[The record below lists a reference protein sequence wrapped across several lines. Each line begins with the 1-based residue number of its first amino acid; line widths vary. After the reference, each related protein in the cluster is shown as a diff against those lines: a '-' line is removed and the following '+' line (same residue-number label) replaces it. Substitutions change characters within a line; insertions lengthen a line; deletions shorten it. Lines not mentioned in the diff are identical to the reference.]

1 MRTAEAESVPAEPET
16 AGPTSGEPGRQPRR
30 WQAAALQ
37 VLGVWVVVSPYLL
50 HGVRDTPSV
59 VSATLSGVLLLVTG
73 AWARSARNP
82 MPAYAIAM
90 AVGVWLLLAPS
101 FWQFGDGVTTW
112 NLVPLP
118 GDVEPTRA
126 AIARVRWNSVGAGLL
141 ALTLVGSV
149 LARLRRRSVQAAG
162 AR

>member
-90 AVGVWLLLAPS
+90 AVASGCCWRPRS
-101 FWQFGDGVTTW
+101 GSSTTASRPGTW
-112 NLVPLP
+112 SRFP